1 MGGSC
6 SLELARVFG
15 VGLWMYIRK
24 GYEKFSFHTIFEVE
38 DGSKVSF
45 CHDQWYRDVALK
57 ATFPILFG
65 IARAKDDFVAA
76 HLEFL
81 GGSN

>member
-1 MGGSC
+1 MGGWC

-15 VGLWMYIRK
+15 VGLWMNIRK
-24 GYEKFSFHTIFEVE
+24 GCEKFSFHTIFEVE

-45 CHDQWYRDVALK
+45 WHDQWYRDVALK
-57 ATFPILFG
+57 ATFLVLFG
-65 IARAKDDFVAA
+65 IDCAKNDFVAA